1 MNLVAHSTFLVPSGL
16 TVLCFFWD
24 YFLGLKDMQE
34 QNFMHFFGK
43 NLERIRV
50 NEMTSFFGEKKNIAE
65 ESRKGAWL

>member
-43 NLERIRV
+43 NLEL
-50 NEMTSFFGEKKNIAE
+50 E
-65 ESRKGAWL
+65 